1 MSPGAIGLLG
11 GTFDPVHFAHLRLAE
26 EALEQLPLAAVR
38 WIPSGQPGHRGA
50 PLAAVEHRLAMLSLA
65 IADEPRFVLDAA
77 DARSPV
83 PTFTVNTLARLRAE
97 LGSETPLVL
106 IIGADQL
113 LALDTWR
120 DWKRLFALAH
130 IAVAERPR
138 FGLESGALTGELAL
152 EYARRAVAPAGL
164 VELTRAPAGRIAAFG
179 MTPLDISA
187 SAIRAAVAARRS
199 PRYLLPDAVLDY
211 IASNRLYSTQE
222 IDQR

>member
-1 MSPGAIGLLG
+1 MNAAIGLLG
-11 GTFDPVHFAHLRLAE
+11 GTFDPVHFAHLRLAL
-26 EALEQLPLAAVR
+26 EALEQLPLGSIR

-50 PLAAVEHRLAMLSLA
+50 PAAGVEHRLAMLRLA
-65 IADEPRFVLDAA
+65 IQGEPRFALDPA
-77 DARSPV
+77 DAQSAA

-97 LGSETPLVL
+97 LGTAVPLLL

-120 DWKRLFALAH
+120 EWTRLFELAH

-138 FGLESGALTGELAL
+138 FELRPGALAGELAA
-152 EYARRAVAPAGL
+152 EHARRAAAAPAL
-164 VELTRAPAGRIAAFG
+164 AAAAAGAITTFA

-187 SAIRAAVAARRS
+187 SAIRAAVAAGRS

-211 IASNRLYSTQE
+211 IASHRIYT
-222 IDQR
+222 R

>member
-1 MSPGAIGLLG
+1 MSAEPIGLLG
-11 GTFDPVHFAHLRLAE
+11 GTFDPVHFAHLRLAM
-26 EALEQLPLAAVR
+26 EALEQLALASVR

-50 PLAAVEHRLAMLSLA
+50 PVAGVAHRLAMLGLA
-65 IADEPRFVLDAA
+65 LAGEPRFALDDA
-77 DARSPV
+77 DARSAI

-97 LGSETPLVL
+97 LGAGMPLVL

-120 DWKRLFALAH
+120 EWKCLFELAH

-138 FGLESGALTGELAL
+138 FEVRAGALAGELAL
-152 EYARRAVAPAGL
+152 EYARRSTEAGALARSPAG
-164 VELTRAPAGRIAAFG
+164 AIATFR

-187 SAIRAAVAARRS
+187 SAIRADIAAGRS

-211 IASNRLYSTQE
+211 IVSHQIYSEETGP
-222 IDQR
+222 R

>member
-1 MSPGAIGLLG
+1 MTAAIGLLG

-26 EALEQLPLAAVR
+26 EALEQLPLGSVR

-50 PLAAVEHRLAMLSLA
+50 PAAGVEHRLAMLRLA
-65 IADEPRFVLDAA
+65 IAAEPRFTLDDA
-77 DARSPV
+77 DARSTAS
-83 PTFTVNTLARLRAE
+83 TFTVNTLTRLRAV
-97 LGSETPLVL
+97 LGSEIPLVL

-120 DWKRLFALAH
+120 EWKRLFGLAH

-138 FGLESGALTGELAL
+138 FKVRPGAFTGDLAL
-152 EYARRAVAPAGL
+152 EYARRSSAPAGL
-164 VELTRAPAGRIAAFG
+164 ATAPAGAIAAFR

-187 SAIRAAVAARRS
+187 KAIRGDIAAGRS

-211 IASNRLYSTQE
+211 IGSHRLYFT
-222 IDQR
+222 

>member
-1 MSPGAIGLLG
+1 MTAAIGLLG

-26 EALEQLPLAAVR
+26 EALEQLPLGSVR

-50 PLAAVEHRLAMLSLA
+50 PAAGVEHRLAMLRLA
-65 IADEPRFVLDAA
+65 IAAESRFTLDDA
-77 DARSPV
+77 DARSTAS
-83 PTFTVNTLARLRAE
+83 TFTVNTLTRLRAV
-97 LGSETPLVL
+97 LGSEIPLVL

-120 DWKRLFALAH
+120 EWKRLFGLAH

-138 FGLESGALTGELAL
+138 FEVRPGAFTGDLGL
-152 EYARRAVAPAGL
+152 EYARRSAAPAGL
-164 VELTRAPAGRIAAFG
+164 ATAPAGAIAAFR

-187 SAIRAAVAARRS
+187 RAIRGDIAAGRS

-211 IASNRLYSTQE
+211 IGSHRLYCT
-222 IDQR
+222 